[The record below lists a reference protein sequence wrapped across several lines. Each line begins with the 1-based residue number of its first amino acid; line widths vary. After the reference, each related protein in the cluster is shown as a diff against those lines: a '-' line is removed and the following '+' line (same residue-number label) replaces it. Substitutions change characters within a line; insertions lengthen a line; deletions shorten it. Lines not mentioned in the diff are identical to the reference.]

1 MAFEKHIFICINQ
14 RPPESPKGCCGDNGA
29 AVRIAFVQE
38 LAKHGLKNK
47 VRANKSGCLDVCS
60 FGPSVVIYPEGIW
73 YKGVSLEDVPEIVK
87 TSIIG
92 DNIVS
97 RLQLS
102 DDEFSMRK

>member
-14 RPPESPKGCCGDNGA
+14 RPPESAKGCCGDNGA
-29 AVRIAFVQE
+29 TVRIAFVQE

-47 VRANKSGCLDVCS
+47 VRANKSGCLDLCS
-60 FGPSVVIYPEGIW
+60 YGPSVVIYPAGIW
-73 YKGVSLEDVPEIVK
+73 YKGVSPEDVSEIVE

-102 DDEFSMRK
+102 NDDFLERK